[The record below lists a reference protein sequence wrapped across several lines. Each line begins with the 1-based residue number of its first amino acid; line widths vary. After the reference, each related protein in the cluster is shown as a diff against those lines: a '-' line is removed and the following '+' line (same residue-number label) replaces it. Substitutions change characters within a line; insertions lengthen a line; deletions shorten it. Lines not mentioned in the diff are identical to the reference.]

1 MSLLHAIALTQIHGI
16 GPATARKIAEQVDD
30 LSLLFEHGR
39 DLRELLPEANEQLLA
54 LFADTEAALQRASE
68 ELEFMERKSMRC
80 IMLGDKDYP
89 ARLQDCDDA
98 PLLLYFCG
106 NADLNAKHIVS
117 IVGTRHATAY
127 GKDLCAHFIEDLHA
141 FDPSM
146 LIVSGLAYGIDICA
160 HREALRQGLPTVGV
174 VAHGLDMVYPRLH
187 RQTAVEMTRQGGL
200 LTEYPTRT
208 KIEKGNFVQRNR
220 IVAGMADVT
229 VVVESAERGGSLITA
244 NIANSYGR
252 EVLAFPGRTND
263 EYSKGCNR
271 IIYNNLAHSIRSAS
285 DLFEQMGWQAAASAN
300 RPVQQELFVQLA
312 PEEKKIITCLE
323 GSDDGKTTSEI
334 VSESDLSFSAVSIAL
349 FELESKGMV
358 DFIGGG
364 RYRKIGK
371 R

>member
-16 GPATARKIAEQVDD
+16 GPATARKIVEQVDD
-30 LSLLFEHGR
+30 LSLLFEHSHE
-39 DLRELLPEANEQLLA
+39 LPELLPEANEQLLS
-54 LFADTEAALQRASE
+54 LLNNTEPALQRARE
-68 ELEFMERKSMRC
+68 ELDFIEKKNMRC

-89 ARLQDCDDA
+89 VRLQDCDDA
-98 PLLLYFCG
+98 PLMLYFCG
-106 NADLNAKHIVS
+106 NTDLNAKHIVS

-127 GKDLCAHFIEDLHA
+127 GKDLCSHFIEDLHA
-141 FDPSM
+141 LDPSM

-174 VAHGLDMVYPRLH
+174 VAHGLDMIYPRLH
-187 RQTAVEMTRQGGL
+187 RQTAVEMTHHGGL
-200 LTEYPTRT
+200 LTEYPTHT
-208 KIEKGNFVQRNR
+208 TIEKGNFVQRNR
-220 IVAGMADVT
+220 IVAGLADAT

-252 EVLAFPGRTND
+252 EVYAFPGRTND

-271 IIYNNLAHSIRSAS
+271 IIYNNLAHSIRSAQ
-285 DLFEQMGWQAAASAN
+285 DLFELMGWQAVSSTKQ
-300 RPVQQELFVQLA
+300 PVQQELFVKLA
-312 PEEKKIITCLE
+312 PEEQKIIDCLS
-323 GSDDGKTTSEI
+323 GSDEGKTTSEI
-334 VSESDLSFSAVSIAL
+334 VAESGMSFSAVSIAL

-364 RYRKIGK
+364 RYRKI